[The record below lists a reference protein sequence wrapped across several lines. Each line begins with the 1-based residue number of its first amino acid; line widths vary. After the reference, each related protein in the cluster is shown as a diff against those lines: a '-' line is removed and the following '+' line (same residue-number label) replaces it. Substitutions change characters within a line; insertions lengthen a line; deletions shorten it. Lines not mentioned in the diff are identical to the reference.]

1 MVAEHKQSEEGTWQS
16 MVIADGEAQSVQ
28 ALLDEVLRAVYEKR
42 SVTMHVNALVGILM
56 PLVQADGIP
65 VDVREDKAELF
76 AHLLPLVGG
85 RIRFVIERVDYA
97 ASFKNKLCRYVAA
110 SVCKQ
115 MAGLS
120 RYPAGYNNDKMVNEL
135 WHEIEEFRVQTQGL
149 SDQQSASQVSVGG
162 DHVDIVIE
170 DALKSSDTE
179 NTDNGAIPLGDKDRG
194 LKDILEGLSH
204 PIPNPGDKSKTAAE
218 AKGLSNPQKSSS
230 SNTIQLEEK
239 DSVPP
244 SIREYFLTPKKDK
257 EKQRSVSP
265 TDWREMF
272 NRDPNVHRADP
283 FEWLSRSPSIGATGQ
298 CNSGKHDTV
307 DRALFPEF
315 AERQG
320 KITQDDR
327 FRAAKFVNQIKPQ
340 GVVGITASNGEFRK
354 KLREL
359 KEVSE
364 SNGCSSL
371 EYQYLFNSAFSSD
384 VRMTA
389 PDEPCG
395 SFEQLVKLMATR
407 FKRISDR
414 FVGDKAAAIVLA
426 RNAVGKF
433 RQGEHETVSSC
444 ARRFE
449 NALLELQSLGGVVDS
464 RESAISF
471 AQSLN
476 RHWIDKAL
484 GNIKLNETGY
494 QELRDILVTIE
505 RMKNHG
511 HSSSNSERTNQP
523 HNSGTD
529 KTSGSQDSDKKISKG
544 PCWVCAGDHR
554 RDVCPISEEHRN
566 CKKCGK
572 AGHVSKACRSDV
584 KKVDL
589 QILSMRGDQED
600 EPITLTCSIGDS
612 EIIPVLADTG
622 AHCALIS
629 KSMVDEI
636 APPKKFARKTDTTY
650 RLHFADDGM
659 VETRLS
665 VILPV
670 VAWVKDEVVEANV
683 LFIIAPKVNGEVLL
697 GRSALRTLG
706 LDISLQVRTQA
717 NQEQEPIP
725 VTVNFFTAEQEYSV
739 PEIDQYIDHS
749 KQPNYED
756 TYFQRALEETLS
768 KATEN
773 FVTLEETIEQSL
785 SVLDEIPFEISD
797 GYKIMLRRVPQTGQH
812 DTKNQKFAFTVSWR
826 VQAQSSGRGWDS
838 SGLIAKLTPS
848 QREEWDK
855 HVEVFTSSTW
865 WRKTNGDI
873 RSARS
878 TVFPVQQK
886 ETKTTRV
893 RPCCDMRIVN
903 SISPRVSAK
912 ISTVQ
917 DAVFSL
923 RNCVEKHTKVIQV
936 DLVKAFYRIHT
947 QITTDSGDP
956 YPLVLQAGKH
966 TYLSDRLV
974 FGLACGPA
982 ALNAA
987 QFMLQKSAEFVWKK
1001 FYKER
1006 LPVDLITVMDDFLI
1020 TGEASAV
1027 ERHHDIMSSL
1037 WELTGFDQ
1045 KMNIWVEGASQQ
1057 WLGQQWTLTE
1067 SGVSMKR
1074 NEIEMQIP
1082 DIWTKRHAFRL
1093 AGKFTNL
1100 TGGYSEARARVH
1112 ADAVRQIAGQF
1123 EQWDTPCQDQLIT
1136 SNLIYH
1142 IQQAATLWQASK
1154 LEDENLSSLNKIDS
1168 LEIRVD
1174 ASQSGFGFIFLQG
1187 ERIVYADAK
1196 LFGKNTVTWHANR
1209 REFHALS
1216 QAVMKLDTML
1226 QLFPALKTVTV
1237 RTDSKVTVAHADEFR
1252 NIATKSIERKVLLR
1266 MRNAI
1271 LEIAYMWKQQGIN
1284 FSVRHISG
1292 MDNTIADT
1300 LSRETER
1307 RKAVSFVQLELVE
1320 LRSLP
1325 AYMEWTRKREAFLV
1339 WRNKELPQGKENM
1352 KKFLLAD
1359 QGNFEDE
1366 ELQVKVINDRR
1377 QVIVSQELA
1386 TAIIRHLHVQ
1396 LGHARLTSV
1405 LNAFYEVVFHEKARK
1420 LALKELKRC
1429 TECAMSNPHKGS
1441 QESYGPVYRP
1451 TKPFEMIGIDLFGP
1465 LQRPLGTGGTKKH
1478 VLTVVCRLTGYT
1490 RFILLED
1497 AKAKTVVDA
1506 LERYIWELGAQIR
1519 VLVSDNGPQF
1529 VLSPLLRGLCLMRGI
1544 QHITLPLYAP
1554 FAGGFYEIRHRV
1566 AVRCLRTLL
1575 VQFPFGDWATLLA
1588 VAQSKVNSHV
1598 GTDRSCSP
1606 HQLIYGWKY
1615 VYPTIGAIQNGLQGG
1630 VAEVDWNDPFTSPEQ
1645 EAKERSD
1652 LRDEFLKIWEQE
1664 FQARQ
1669 DGQSAAFR
1677 PVAEA
1682 EALAL
1687 GDWVVWKKE
1696 KIRRK
1701 FERIS
1706 EGPYRLIEKVGRHT
1720 WMIQNEEMLIP
1731 LKVHARGLKRIDH
1744 EAIAEKSDET
1754 KRLVHEGSGN
1764 EDISHRAIEDGP
1776 ESHEASAPASPT
1788 GKEIG
1793 RSLPKERFSAE
1804 ERFLASLHE
1813 TRSSTG
1819 RLRRGS
1825 LIEKY

>member
-1 MVAEHKQSEEGTWQS
+1 
-16 MVIADGEAQSVQ
+16 MVIADGEAQSVHT
-28 ALLDEVLRAVYEKR
+28 LLEEVLRAVYEKR

-65 VDVREDKAELF
+65 VDVREDKTELF

-85 RIRFVIERVDYA
+85 RIGFVIEKAEYA
-97 ASFKNKLCRYVAA
+97 ASFKDKLCRFVAA
-110 SVCKQ
+110 SICKQ
-115 MAGLS
+115 MAGLH
-120 RYPAGYNNDKMVNEL
+120 RYPAGYSNDKMVKDL
-135 WHEIEEFRVQTQGL
+135 WHGIEEFRVQTQG
-149 SDQQSASQVSVGG
+149 SRGRQSATQPSVGS
-162 DHVDIVIE
+162 DHEGIV
-170 DALKSSDTE
+170 TE
-179 NTDNGAIPLGDKDRG
+179 NSDNEVIPLGDKDRDQRDVPEYFHSPG
-194 LKDILEGLSH
+194 TNQGD
-204 PIPNPGDKSKTAAE
+204 NPPKAAE
-218 AKGLSNPQKSSS
+218 KPQGHWPTRKSTSS
-230 SNTIQLEEK
+230 KTIQLEEN
-239 DSVPP
+239 DSLPGG
-244 SIREYFLTPKKDK
+244 IREYFLTPKKQPD
-257 EKQRSVSP
+257 EERQRSVSP
-265 TDWREMF
+265 PDWREFF

-283 FEWLSRSPSIGATGQ
+283 FAWLSRSPSIGESGRA
-298 CNSGKHDTV
+298 NSGKHEML
-307 DRALFPEF
+307 DRALFPEL

-320 KITQDDR
+320 KISQDDR

-340 GVVGITASNGEFRK
+340 GVVNITASNGEFRK

-371 EYQYLFNSAFSSD
+371 EYQYLFNAAFSSD

-389 PDEPCG
+389 PDEHCG
-395 SFEQLVKLMATR
+395 TFEQLAQLMATR

-414 FVGDKAAAIVLA
+414 FVGDKAAAVVLA

-484 GNIKLNETGY
+484 SNIKLNETGY

-505 RMKNHG
+505 RMKHHG
-511 HSSSNSERTNQP
+511 YSSSNSERTNKP
-523 HNSGTD
+523 HNGGTESTNGD
-529 KTSGSQDSDKKISKG
+529 QKSNGQDSDKKTSRG

-589 QILSMRGDQED
+589 QILSTSSDQD
-600 EPITLTCSIGDS
+600 DDPITLRCTIGES
-612 EIIPVLADTG
+612 EVISVLADTG

-636 APPKKFARKTDTTY
+636 APARKFARRTDTTY
-650 RLHFADDGM
+650 RLHFADNGT

-665 VILPV
+665 VLLPV
-670 VAWVKDEVVEANV
+670 VAWVKEEVVEGDV

-697 GRSALRTLG
+697 GRSALKGLG
-706 LDISLQVRTQA
+706 VEISMDVRPQA
-717 NQEQEPIP
+717 TPGQEPIP
-725 VTVNFFTAEQEYSV
+725 VTVNLFTAEQEPSV
-739 PEIDQYIDHS
+739 PEIDQYLDHS
-749 KQPNYED
+749 KQPNYKN
-756 TYFQRALEETLS
+756 TYFEREVDETLS
-768 KATEN
+768 KVTGDFAT
-773 FVTLEETIEQSL
+773 VEETIEKSL
-785 SVLDEIPFEISD
+785 SVFDDISFEISE
-797 GYKIMLRRVPQTGQH
+797 GYKIILRRVAQSGQH
-812 DTKNQKFAFTVSWR
+812 DTKNQQFAFTVSWR

-838 SGLIAKLTPS
+838 SGLLAKLTPS
-848 QREEWDK
+848 QREEWDT
-855 HVEVFTSSTW
+855 HVDVFTKSNW
-865 WRKTNGDI
+865 WKHTKGDHG
-873 RSARS
+873 SVRS

-903 SISPRVSAK
+903 AISPRVSAK

-917 DAVFSL
+917 DAVFAL

-936 DLVKAFYRIHT
+936 DLVKAFYRIYT
-947 QITTDSGDP
+947 KISTDSGDP

-987 QFMLQKSAEFVWKK
+987 QFMLQKAAEFVWLK

-1006 LPVDLITVMDDFLI
+1006 LPIDLITVMDDFLI
-1020 TGEASAV
+1020 TGEARAV
-1027 ERHHDIMSSL
+1027 KRHHDIMSSL

-1045 KMNIWVEGASQQ
+1045 KMNTWTEGTTQQ

-1067 SGVSMKR
+1067 NGVSMKR
-1074 NEIEMQIP
+1074 NEIELQTP
-1082 DIWTKRHAFRL
+1082 NVWTKRVAFRL

-1100 TGGYSEARARVH
+1100 TSGYSEARARVH

-1123 EQWDTPCQDQLIT
+1123 EHWDTPCQDKMIIT
-1136 SNLIYH
+1136 DLNYH
-1142 IQQAATLWQASK
+1142 IQQAVSLWQASK
-1154 LEDENLSSLNKIDS
+1154 MEDENLRSLKNIDS

-1174 ASQSGFGFIFLQG
+1174 ASQSGFGFIFLHG
-1187 ERIVYADAK
+1187 ETIVYADAK
-1196 LFGKNTVTWHANR
+1196 LFGKNTITWHANR

-1226 QLFPALKTVTV
+1226 QLFPALKVVTV

-1271 LEIAYMWKQQGIN
+1271 LEIAYLWKQQGIN
-1284 FSVRHISG
+1284 FTVRHIAG

-1307 RKAVSFVQLELVE
+1307 RKVVSFVEIELAETKFPSALME

-1325 AYMEWTRKREAFLV
+1325 AYIEWTRKREAFLA
-1339 WRNKELPQGKENM
+1339 WRNKEPPQGKENM

-1359 QGNFEDE
+1359 QGNFEDQ
-1366 ELQVKVINDRR
+1366 ELQVKVSKDRK

-1386 TAIIRHLHVQ
+1386 TCIIRHLHVQ
-1396 LGHARLTSV
+1396 MGHARLTSV
-1405 LNAFYEVVFHEKARK
+1405 LNAFYEVAFHDKARK

-1429 TECAMSNPHKGS
+1429 NECAMSNPHKGS

-1451 TKPFEMIGIDLFGP
+1451 SRPFEMIGIDLFGP

-1575 VQFPFGDWATLLA
+1575 VQFPIGDWATLLA

-1598 GTDRSCSP
+1598 GTDRACSP

-1615 VYPTIGAIQNGLQGG
+1615 VYPTIGALQNGMQEA

-1645 EAKERSD
+1645 EAKERGD
-1652 LRDEFLKIWEQE
+1652 LREEFLKIWEQE

-1682 EALAL
+1682 EVLAL

-1744 EAIAEKSDET
+1744 EAVMKKSDGPT
-1754 KRLVHEGSGN
+1754 QSVPEGSGQ
-1764 EDISHRAIEDGP
+1764 EEISHGAIEDDS
-1776 ESHEASAPASPT
+1776 ESHEKSAPASPT